1 MRVRMIKKYS
11 LLFIIGAVGYAAIEV
26 IWRGRTHWSMM
37 IAGGMCFVIFS
48 LVAGW
53 LRGRSILIKATVC
66 ALGVTAVEFIF
77 GVVFNLWLG
86 LRVWDY
92 SSMPMNVLGQICL
105 PFTLIWGVI
114 AILFLPLAEVI
125 NKDYAK

>member
-37 IAGGMCFVIFS
+37 IAGGMCFVMFS

>member
-1 MRVRMIKKYS
+1 
-11 LLFIIGAVGYAAIEV
+11 
-26 IWRGRTHWSMM
+26 MM
-37 IAGGMCFVIFS
+37 IAGGLCFVVFS

-53 LRGRSILIKATVC
+53 LRGRSVVIKAAVC